1 MNPTQRLGRPL
12 TYSSSTGRH
21 GDALGLA
28 MLGPSAVLWP
38 SSGRAQPEHER
49 FLPTDTVATH
59 LPLQRP
65 AILQSSCIAFGTMPL
80 PMIGGCRPDRG
91 PTRCA
96 DMTTPFGG
104 MGVCQCAQG
113 ICASNGV
120 CMDNSFLGLGGLMGA
135 NKNFDESQQL
145 QAPPPGGYQPAMYP
159 SSGTPMPMQM
169 PFFGRLYQAS
179 EHVVPPEDH
188 SPVLLGLGSFA
199 CAFLALVGL
208 MTRRCG
214 FRQASHHY
222 RVLSSEAVDEDV
234 ALSDS

>member
-1 MNPTQRLGRPL
+1 MATRWVLRCWVLQLFYGRPRAEL
-12 TYSSSTGRH
+12 NLNMNAFCQQTP
-21 GDALGLA
+21 LPLIC
-28 MLGPSAVLWP
+28 P
-38 SSGRAQPEHER
+38 SSGPQYSAAGACAQNP
-49 FLPTDTVATH
+49 DSCCK
-59 LPLQRP
+59 
-65 AILQSSCIAFGTMPL
+65 QSSCIAFGTMPL